1 MTQAAAPPPH
11 LALTGADPSPLG
23 QPQEQAPVD
32 GPHAEVEI
40 KSQLKPGSSLAKEED
55 PKPSD
60 HLYKLQIRLCAYGI
74 SKRTLRAPTKEN
86 ALALITVD
94 IGSENTEE

>member
-1 MTQAAAPPPH
+1 M
-11 LALTGADPSPLG
+11 
-23 QPQEQAPVD
+23 
-32 GPHAEVEI
+32 
-40 KSQLKPGSSLAKEED
+40 AKEED